1 MAGVLRRTAEV
12 RILGGQRSSCIWICV
27 APSLLLHLLE
37 GGAEQGDR
45 GRLDQVHAWLPLLP
59 HSLLG
64 GVVWRGY
71 CVAVETLA

>member
-1 MAGVLRRTAEV
+1 MRIAEV
-12 RILGGQRSSCIWICV
+12 QILGDQRSSCFWICV

-37 GGAEQGDR
+37 VEAEGVAEQGDR
-45 GRLDQVHAWLPLLP
+45 GRLDQVHAWLPLP

-71 CVAVETLA
+71 CVAVETLAR